1 VKTNYGGFPPKK
13 GRLLLAPTMSLFV
26 MVAFLF
32 SWKSIWR
39 TKVPFRAAIFVWSV
53 TLGKILTMNNLKKR
67 YVVVVDKCCMCK
79 RDGESVDYLLLHCEV
94 ALWSV
99 FYSRF
104 GLSWVMPRRVAGLYA
119 CWWTSG
125 SNQSAVV

>member
-1 VKTNYGGFPPKK
+1 
-13 GRLLLAPTMSLFV
+13 M
-26 MVAFLF
+26 
-32 SWKSIWR
+32 
-39 TKVPFRAAIFVWSV
+39 
-53 TLGKILTMNNLKKR
+53 
-67 YVVVVDKCCMCK
+67 VDKCCMCK
-79 RDGESVDYLLLHCEV
+79 RDGLSVDYLFLHCEV

-104 GLSWVMPRRVAGLYA
+104 GLSWVMPRRVAGLYT